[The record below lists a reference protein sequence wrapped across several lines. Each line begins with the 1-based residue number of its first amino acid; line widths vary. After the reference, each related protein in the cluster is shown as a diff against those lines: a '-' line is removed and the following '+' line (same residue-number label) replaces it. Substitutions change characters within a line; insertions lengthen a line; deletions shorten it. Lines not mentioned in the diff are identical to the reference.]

1 MSSEHLTA
9 HRQTLQ
15 AMGLTLYVARYPLP
29 GAATSREF
37 EESPAIVG
45 AGAEPLQ
52 QGAGSAHDE
61 TTRNESGHGSL
72 DRFPEGQSA
81 PQSAPASAAAQ
92 AALAAVSLEAAPVRP
107 TARPRQATAVDAPPA
122 PAPFTLAAVALGGRL
137 WLEELPDGVLGRDQV
152 QLMRA
157 ICHALGW
164 PLEPLTINQFTWPMH
179 RNPQFDQSAEAATA
193 ALSAFVGRQ
202 MEAGQC
208 SQLMLL
214 GSAAR
219 DRLGDMAP
227 GIPVLCTHSTRDM
240 LGNPLLKR
248 DAWRDLR
255 PQ

>member
-1 MSSEHLTA
+1 MLSEHLMA

-29 GAATSREF
+29 GAAISLDI
-37 EESPAIVG
+37 EESPASLG
-45 AGAEPLQ
+45 ADAAPLQ
-52 QGAGSAHDE
+52 QAVESARGE
-61 TTRNESGHGSL
+61 TDSDTL
-72 DRFPEGQSA
+72 DRFTKEHPAAQA
-81 PQSAPASAAAQ
+81 QRASAPAPSSLAAASLDVAPVKATVRSRQ
-92 AALAAVSLEAAPVRP
+92 GAAVGAA
-107 TARPRQATAVDAPPA
+107 AAV
-122 PAPFTLAAVALGGRL
+122 APFTLAAVALGGCL

-157 ICHALGW
+157 ICQALGW

-208 SQLMLL
+208 SRLILL

-219 DRLGDMAP
+219 DRLGDMGP
-227 GIPVLCTHSTRDM
+227 GTPVLCTHSTRDM
-240 LGNPLLKR
+240 LANPRLKR
-248 DAWRDLR
+248 DVWRELR

>member
-1 MSSEHLTA
+1 MSSEHLMA

-15 AMGLTLYVARYPLP
+15 AMGLNLYVARYPLP
-29 GAATSREF
+29 GAAPSREF
-37 EESPAIVG
+37 EELPASVG

-52 QGAGSAHDE
+52 QGAGSVHDKTDNE
-61 TTRNESGHGSL
+61 TR
-72 DRFPEGQSA
+72 DRSA
-81 PQSAPASAAAQ
+81 EEQPAAQ
-92 AALAAVSLEAAPVRP
+92 AHRTSAPSLLAAASLDVAPVKA

-122 PAPFTLAAVALGGRL
+122 LAPFTLAAVALGGRL

-157 ICHALGW
+157 ICHALAW

-240 LGNPLLKR
+240 LGNPRLKR

-255 PQ
+255 RQ

>member
-1 MSSEHLTA
+1 MPSEHLMA

-29 GAATSREF
+29 GAATSLGF
-37 EESPAIVG
+37 EESPASVG
-45 AGAEPLQ
+45 AGAAPLR
-52 QGAGSAHDE
+52 QGIESAH
-61 TTRNESGHGSL
+61 HGTDGEAL
-72 DRFPEGQSA
+72 DRSA
-81 PQSAPASAAAQ
+81 QEPPDAQ
-92 AALAAVSLEAAPVRP
+92 ALQASVTAPSLLDAASLNVAPVKP
-107 TARPRQATAVDAPPA
+107 TPRPRQATAVDAPA
-122 PAPFTLAAVALGGRL
+122 LAPFTLAAVALGGRL

-152 QLMRA
+152 QLVRA

-179 RNPQFDQSAEAATA
+179 RNPQFDQSADAAKA

-214 GSAAR
+214 GSEAR
-219 DRLGDMAP
+219 DRLGDMPP
-227 GIPVLCTHSTRDM
+227 GTPVLCTHSTRDM
-240 LGNPLLKR
+240 LGNPQLKR

-255 PQ
+255 GQ